1 MNRCDIA
8 RTMRGQ
14 LMRVLALS
22 IALICAIA
30 LPVNAEQALPTATSR
45 TLPDVRPD
53 IDLSGDANSS
63 TDTLQPAE
71 ATGQHRVYASL
82 PPVFAL
88 VEQMLRGIEEFTPLQ
103 LVQPQLDCVR
113 LYDMS
118 DWDYIQLSNAEI
130 CVIWGEGLESFAGTL
145 TSAESG
151 PAVITLADAPR
162 EFAALNDELTD
173 YDYYEHYS
181 GENPNSHLSMER
193 LSAALDALKESL
205 CELYPAYAERFELN
219 YVEARRLMDEALGEL
234 AALRE
239 SAPDALCAALYEG
252 APYALDE
259 LGMNWTIVYPRE
271 PASEVTGA
279 DLDEWLSQ
287 LSESGAQI
295 VVLERQAPAEL
306 VDTLRAQGYDVR
318 LISTLMTLNEPTLD
332 ELLSAML
339 TNARALCGVS

>member
-1 MNRCDIA
+1 
-8 RTMRGQ
+8 MRGQ
-14 LMRVLALS
+14 LMRFWRCP

-151 PAVITLADAPR
+151 PAVITLADAPPR
-162 EFAALNDELTD
+162 ICRAERRTDRLRLLRALFRRKSEFAPEYGAIV
-173 YDYYEHYS
+173 
-181 GENPNSHLSMER
+181 GGAGR
-193 LSAALDALKESL
+193 
-205 CELYPAYAERFELN
+205 AERIA
-219 YVEARRLMDEALGEL
+219 V
-234 AALRE
+234 
-239 SAPDALCAALYEG
+239 
-252 APYALDE
+252 
-259 LGMNWTIVYPRE
+259 
-271 PASEVTGA
+271 
-279 DLDEWLSQ
+279 
-287 LSESGAQI
+287 
-295 VVLERQAPAEL
+295 
-306 VDTLRAQGYDVR
+306 
-318 LISTLMTLNEPTLD
+318 
-332 ELLSAML
+332 
-339 TNARALCGVS
+339 